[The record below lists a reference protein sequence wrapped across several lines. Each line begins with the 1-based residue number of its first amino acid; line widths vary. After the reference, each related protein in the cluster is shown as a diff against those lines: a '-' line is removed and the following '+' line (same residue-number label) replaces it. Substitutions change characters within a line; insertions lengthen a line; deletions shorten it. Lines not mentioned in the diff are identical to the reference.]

1 VTKKNKGSG
10 ARKGPRKPKASRPGK
25 ALAKFRDGF
34 PAPAVADPH
43 AAREAQ
49 RYENPIPSREA
60 ILALLE
66 ERGELMLAED
76 IARALR
82 LFTEYEI
89 NALDKRLGA
98 MVRDGQLLRN
108 RRNGYAPAQKLS
120 LIPGRVIA
128 NAEGYGFLR
137 PDEGGDDLY
146 LSPSQMRSVLH
157 GDRVLA
163 SVVGIDRRGRRQGAI
178 VEVLERRSP
187 RLVGRVV
194 VENGVTLVEPDDR
207 RLHQNIMIPAGRDA
221 GARSGEIVVA
231 EITDPPTPHRGPMG
245 TIRAVL
251 GERLQPSLVVEMAI
265 ASHDLP
271 HEWPPQVIRQAEEVE
286 PKVTAAER
294 QGKVDIRNLPL
305 VTIDGEDAR
314 DFDDAVYAE
323 PLKQG
328 GFRLIVAIADVSH
341 YVPEGTALDA
351 EAYERST
358 STYFPG
364 FVVPMLPE
372 TLSNGICSL
381 NPRVDRLC
389 MVCDMEVDA
398 EGEVQHSKFYEAVMY
413 SHARLTYTK
422 VWQAVGEHNAAV
434 REEIADVLPQVE
446 NLHKLY
452 KAMAKARKRRG
463 AIDFETPEVKFR
475 LTPSGDVMAMGAS
488 DRNDAH
494 KLIEECMIAANVQA
508 AKFLSKRKI
517 PALYRVHAP
526 PPVEKYEDLLQ
537 FLREFK
543 LKLPP
548 NDEVTPADF
557 SALLKKVHDRPEAE
571 LIQSVLLR
579 AQSMAVYLPANNGH
593 FGLALEAYA
602 HFTSPIRRY
611 PDLLVHRAIRYALT
625 KGKPADY
632 VYSEAQMEKMAV
644 HCSQRERRAE
654 EAERDVDER
663 FKCAWMEKHVGEEFA
678 GTITGVTSFGLFV
691 ELAASRVSGLVHVSQ
706 LPNDYYKFDPVRHLL
721 AGERTG
727 ARYRLGDYVSVQV
740 LRASME
746 DRKID
751 FRLKARL
758 ESLPKP
764 APAPVAPAPA
774 APASTVA
781 QVGKAIGRVVKKVA
795 EKLAGK
801 KAAAKPAVE
810 KAPVTKTPAPVAAKP
825 AAAKAP
831 ASRAPAAKVP
841 ASKPVAAKPH
851 AAKPQATKAQQAA
864 KPAPAKPVVAAK
876 PPAKPHQPAQSAS
889 KQPAA
894 KSALTTKKRPE
905 VASAASVT
913 DHPLPALPPLPAVKK
928 AAGAKPAATK
938 AAVKAP
944 AKKAAPSQAPAKKA
958 AAKKPAAPAAVARQ
972 APAKKVAA
980 KKAPAKKAAVKK
992 AAPRTNKG
1000 KS

>member
-1 VTKKNKGSG
+1 MDKYRDRQPGAVVT
-10 ARKGPRKPKASRPGK
+10 
-25 ALAKFRDGF
+25 
-34 PAPAVADPH
+34 DPH

-49 RYENPIPSREA
+49 RYDTPIPSREA

-66 ERGELMLAED
+66 ERGELMIAED

-82 LFTEYEI
+82 LFTDYEI

-137 PDEGGDDLY
+137 PDEGGEDLY
-146 LSPSQMRSVLH
+146 LSPSQMRTVLH

-194 VENGVTLVEPDDR
+194 VENGVMLVEPDDR

-221 GARSGEIVVA
+221 GAHSGEIVVV
-231 EITDPPTPHRGPMG
+231 EITEPPTPHRGPLG

-251 GERLQPSLVVEMAI
+251 GARLQPSLVVEMAI

-271 HEWPPQVIRQAEEVE
+271 NEWPPQVIRQAEEVE

-294 QGKVDIRNLPL
+294 KGKVDIRDLPL

-323 PLKQG
+323 QLKNG

-341 YVPEGTALDA
+341 YVPVGTVLDA

-398 EGEVQHSKFYEAVMY
+398 EGEVTHSKFYEAVMY
-413 SHARLTYTK
+413 SHARLTYNK
-422 VWQAVGEHNAAV
+422 VWQAVGERNADV
-434 REEIADVLPQVE
+434 RQEIADVLPQVE
-446 NLHKLY
+446 TLHRLY

-475 LTPSGDVMAMGAS
+475 LTPSGDVVSMGAS

-548 NDEVTPADF
+548 ADEVTPADF

-579 AQSMAVYLPANNGH
+579 AQSMAVYLPSNDGH
-593 FGLALEAYA
+593 FGLALDAYA

-632 VYSEAQMEKMAV
+632 EYTEAQMAAMGV

-721 AGERTG
+721 AGERSG
-727 ARYRLGDYVSVQV
+727 ASYRLGDYVSVQV

-751 FRLKARL
+751 FRLVSRL
-758 ESLPKP
+758 QSLPKP
-764 APAPVAPAPA
+764 TPLPPAPLPPVKPVG
-774 APASTVA
+774 TVA
-781 QVGKAIGRVVKKVA
+781 QVGKAFGRAVRKVA
-795 EKLAGK
+795 DTLTGK
-801 KAAAKPAVE
+801 KSKKAVAAPAPVVEHALPSLPPVPGARKAADKRPASRKPVVEQAPPPKAPSKRGGPRQPTPKQAPAASAPAKRAPVKQAAAKQ
-810 KAPVTKTPAPVAAKP
+810 APTK
-825 AAAKAP
+825 
-831 ASRAPAAKVP
+831 
-841 ASKPVAAKPH
+841 
-851 AAKPQATKAQQAA
+851 Q
-864 KPAPAKPVVAAK
+864 APAKQAPTKQAA
-876 PPAKPHQPAQSAS
+876 
-889 KQPAA
+889 
-894 KSALTTKKRPE
+894 
-905 VASAASVT
+905 
-913 DHPLPALPPLPAVKK
+913 
-928 AAGAKPAATK
+928 
-938 AAVKAP
+938 
-944 AKKAAPSQAPAKKA
+944 AKKAAP
-958 AAKKPAAPAAVARQ
+958 RN
-972 APAKKVAA
+972 
-980 KKAPAKKAAVKK
+980 
-992 AAPRTNKG
+992 PRS